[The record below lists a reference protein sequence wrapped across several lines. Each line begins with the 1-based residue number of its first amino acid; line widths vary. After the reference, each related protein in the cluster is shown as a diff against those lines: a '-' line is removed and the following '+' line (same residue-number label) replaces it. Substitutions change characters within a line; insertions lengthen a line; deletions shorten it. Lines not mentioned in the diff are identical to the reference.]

1 MVKREKRTWTIDEEF
16 ALVDILYEVNTTS
29 WKVDTR
35 FKIGYLSFVEKEM
48 KKRLPTCDLKADPY
62 IKSKIKLMKR
72 SLSYILD
79 IQRNGS
85 SFGWDDEQ
93 KMVTRDKE
101 VYFEWAKVVSFSTSY
116 IFVMIFACCASINSC
131 SFSYKSREGSAPL
144 FMKPFPHYDKLIEI
158 YAKELANGDRTR
170 GPKDVTD
177 IEEDEEESNPMEVDT
192 QVVGEATSRNRGNN
206 NTPTTSKQSKRKSS
220 ELDAIELEFVQISKS
235 ISSLIDAEKKS
246 ALASVDIK
254 KAFTHK
260 VDVHELTCDKRT
272 HLFPKLCTLPGLSP
286 EEVVK
291 ATRLI
296 GQDTSVMDLF
306 YTMPDEFKVIFARQE
321 IDGSI

>member
-101 VYFEWAKVVSFSTSY
+101 VYFEWA
-116 IFVMIFACCASINSC
+116 
-131 SFSYKSREGSAPL
+131 KSREGSAPL